1 MEPMGS
7 PEEERPPREEWSID
21 VAEVREVDQKD
32 KTVSAK
38 YVIEAKFSVEGVVE
52 KHDVIGAIFGQTEGL
67 FPKEFE
73 LRELQK
79 SGKVGRIDI
88 ELKSANDRTEG
99 TITIPSSLDRAE
111 TAIIAAAVETI
122 DRIGPCEAKVRI
134 ERIVD
139 VRADKREKI
148 IQRAKELMRDWV
160 VKDAIELEKLI
171 EEVSKDERRP
181 QPVQYGKER
190 LTATPDISQMDE
202 LIIVEGRADVINL
215 LKSGYT
221 GVIALEGV
229 KIPKTIMELTRKK
242 ETTVFLDGDRGG
254 DLILKELMQV
264 AKPKYVARAPRG
276 KEVEELTPEEIKEA
290 LSKRVPFEKVFMLS
304 RIGEL
309 AGEIK
314 GTLEAILMNGEGA
327 EVARIPVSELVERLK
342 ERDDVEVVV
351 FDGIVTER
359 LLEAA
364 KEKGVKLLVG
374 ERLATGVEVPP
385 EIEVKLFSELT

>member
-1 MEPMGS
+1 MEA

-99 TITIPSSLDRAE
+99 TITIPSSLDKAE

-190 LTATPDISQMDE
+190 LTATPDISQMEE

-264 AKPKYVARAPRG
+264 ARPKYVARAPRG
-276 KEVEELTPEEIKEA
+276 KEVEELTPEEIREA
-290 LSKRVPFEKVFMLS
+290 LAKRVPFEKVLALS

-309 AGEIK
+309 AGEIR
-314 GTLEAILMNGEGA
+314 GTLEAILMREDGA
-327 EVARIPVSELVERLK
+327 ELARIPVSELVDRLK
-342 ERDDVEVVV
+342 ERDDVDMVV
-351 FDGIVTER
+351 FDGIITER
-359 LLEAA
+359 LLETA
-364 KEKGVKLLVG
+364 KEKGVKTLVG

-385 EIEVKLFSELT
+385 EIEVKLFSELP

>member
-1 MEPMGS
+1 MGS
-7 PEEERPPREEWSID
+7 PEEERPPREEWSMD
-21 VAEVREVDQKD
+21 MAEVRGVDQKD

-67 FPKEFE
+67 FPREFE

-79 SGKVGRIDI
+79 SGKIGRIDI

-99 TITIPSSLDRAE
+99 MIIIPSSLDRAE

-181 QPVQYGKER
+181 QPVHYGKER

-229 KIPKTIMELTRKK
+229 KIPKSIMELTRRK

-264 AKPKYVARAPRG
+264 ARPKYVARAPRG
-276 KEVEELTPEEIKEA
+276 REVEELTPEEIREA
-290 LSKRVPFEKVFMLS
+290 LAKRVPFDKVLALS

-309 AGEIK
+309 AGELR
-314 GTLEAILMNGEGA
+314 GTLEAILMRGDGA
-327 EVARIPVSELVERLK
+327 ELARIPVSELVDRLK
-342 ERDDVEVVV
+342 ERDDVEMVV
-351 FDGIVTER
+351 FDGIITQR
-359 LLEAA
+359 LLETA
-364 KEKGVKLLVG
+364 KEKGVKTLVG

-385 EIEVKLFSELT
+385 EIEVKLFGELP

>member
-1 MEPMGS
+1 MGS
-7 PEEERPPREEWSID
+7 PEEERRPREEWSID
-21 VAEVREVDQKD
+21 LTEVRDVDQKE
-32 KTVSAK
+32 KAASAK
-38 YVIEAKFSVEGVVE
+38 YVIEARFSVEGVVE

-88 ELKSANDRTEG
+88 ELRSENDRTEG
-99 TITIPSSLDRAE
+99 RIIIPSSLDRAE

-148 IQRAKELMRDWV
+148 IQRAKELMKEWV
-160 VKDAIELEKLI
+160 VKDAIELEKLV

-190 LTATPDISQMDE
+190 LTATPGISQVDE

-264 AKPKYVARAPRG
+264 ARPKYVARAPRG
-276 KEVEELTPEEIKEA
+276 KEVEELTPEEIREA
-290 LSKRVPFEKVFMLS
+290 LANRVPFERVLLLS
-304 RIGEL
+304 KIGEL
-309 AGEIK
+309 AGEIR
-314 GTLEAILMNGEGA
+314 GTLEAILMRGDGTET
-327 EVARIPVSELVERLK
+327 ARIPVSELVERLK
-342 ERDDVEVVV
+342 ERDDVEIVV

-359 LLEAA
+359 LLETA
-364 KEKGVKLLVG
+364 KEKGVKLLIG
-374 ERLATGVEVPP
+374 ERIATGVEVPP
-385 EIEVKLFSELT
+385 EIEVKLLSEPK

>member
-1 MEPMGS
+1 MEA

-38 YVIEAKFSVEGVVE
+38 YVIEARFSVEGVVE

-79 SGKVGRIDI
+79 SGKIGRIDI

-264 AKPKYVARAPRG
+264 ARPKYVARAPRG
-276 KEVEELTPEEIKEA
+276 KEVEELTPEEIREA
-290 LSKRVPFEKVFMLS
+290 LAKRVPFEKVLALS

-309 AGEIK
+309 AGEIR
-314 GTLEAILMNGEGA
+314 GTLEAILMRGDGA
-327 EVARIPVSELVERLK
+327 ELARIPVSELVDRLR
-342 ERDDVEVVV
+342 ERDDVEMVV
-351 FDGIVTER
+351 FDGIITQR
-359 LLEAA
+359 LLETA
-364 KEKGVKLLVG
+364 KEKGVKTLVG
-374 ERLATGVEVPP
+374 ERVATGVEVPP
-385 EIEVKLFSELT
+385 EIEVKLFSELP

>member
-1 MEPMGS
+1 MGS

>member
-1 MEPMGS
+1 MGI
-7 PEEERPPREEWSID
+7 PEGERPPRGEWSID
-21 VAEVREVDQKD
+21 AAEVRDVDQRD

-38 YVIEAKFSVEGVVE
+38 YVIEARFSVEGVVE

-88 ELKSANDRTEG
+88 ELRSGNDRTEG

-148 IQRAKELMRDWV
+148 IQRAKELMREWV

-181 QPVQYGKER
+181 QPIQYGKER
-190 LTATPDISQMDE
+190 LTATPDVSQMDE

-264 AKPKYVARAPRG
+264 ARPTYVARAPRG

-290 LSKRVPFEKVFMLS
+290 LAKRVPFERVLLLS

-309 AGEIK
+309 AGEIR
-314 GTLEAILMNGEGA
+314 GTLEAIMLKEDGT
-327 EVARIPVSELVERLK
+327 EVARIPVSELVERLR
-342 ERDDVEVVV
+342 ERDDVRVVV

-374 ERLATGVEVPP
+374 ERIATGVEVPP
-385 EIEVKLFSELT
+385 EIEVKLFSELQ